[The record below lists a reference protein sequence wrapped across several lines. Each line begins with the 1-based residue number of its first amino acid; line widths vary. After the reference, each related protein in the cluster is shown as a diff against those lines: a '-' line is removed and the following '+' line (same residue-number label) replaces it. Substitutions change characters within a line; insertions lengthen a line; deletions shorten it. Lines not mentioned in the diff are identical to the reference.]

1 MGDPAGGR
9 GGFAAAVPGVALL
22 RGYRRRWLRPDLLA
36 ALSLW
41 AVLVPQALAYGQLAG
56 LPPVTGLYTALGAML
71 AYALL
76 GTSRYLNLGPESSV
90 AILVAS
96 SLAPLAGADPDRYA
110 ALAALLALLV
120 GALLLVGYL
129 ARLGVITR
137 LLSAPVLTGYLAGS
151 AIVIIERQLTKITG
165 IDLEDDSYRTVLGG
179 VLRNLD
185 HTNLWALGFA
195 LGTALV
201 VLLVA
206 RFAPRLP
213 APLVAVLLATAAVS
227 LFGLAGRL
235 DVVGSIDTG
244 VPVPALPDAGVQDAL
259 DLLGPAASVALLV
272 FSGSVLTGRSLAARD
287 REDMDANREFVGLGA
302 ANLAA
307 GLLQGF
313 PANAS
318 DSRSFVVAN
327 EGGRSQM
334 TGLIGAGFVL
344 VTLLALIPLFRN
356 LPDAALGAVIVL
368 TALRLVDLGELR
380 RLWRVRR
387 SDFVLALITFA
398 GVLVFGVLGGIGVGV
413 LASLLEVMRRAVL
426 PHTAVLGMV
435 AGTSTYRD
443 IEQYADA
450 ETLPGLVVY
459 RFDAPV
465 FFANADVFRD
475 QIRELVRDAKVP
487 VREVIVNA
495 EGINDLDTTGIQM
508 LERLL
513 DDLEDQDVHLSWAR
527 VRTPLRNLM
536 RSTGLEQRIGAG
548 NFHLRVEDAVAAFS
562 RRRG

>member
-1 MGDPAGGR
+1 MGDPAGR
-9 GGFAAAVPGVALL
+9 GGIAAIAPGVALL
-22 RGYRRRWLRPDLLA
+22 RGYRRPWLRPDLLA

-71 AYALL
+71 LYVLF
-76 GTSRYLNLGPESSV
+76 GTSRYLNIGPESSV

-120 GALLLVGYL
+120 GALLLLGRL

-151 AIVIIERQLTKITG
+151 AIVIVGGQLTKITG
-165 IDLEDDSYRTVLGG
+165 IDLEDSSWPTVLGG
-179 VLRNLD
+179 LLQNLEQ
-185 HTNLWALGFA
+185 TNLWALGFA
-195 LGTALV
+195 VGTALV

-227 LFGLAGRL
+227 VFGLADRL

-244 VPVPALPDAGVQDAL
+244 VPVPALPDAGVEDAL
-259 DLLGPAASVALLV
+259 RLLGPAASVALLV
-272 FSGSVLTGRSLAARD
+272 FSGSVLTGRSLAVRD
-287 REDMDANREFVGLGA
+287 REDLDANREFVGLGA

-307 GLLQGF
+307 GLLHGF

-318 DSRSFVVAN
+318 DSRSFVAAN
-327 EGGRSQM
+327 AGGRSQM
-334 TGLIGAGFVL
+334 TGLIGAGLVL

-356 LPDAALGAVIVL
+356 LPNAALGAVIIL
-368 TALRLVDLGELR
+368 TAIRLVDLRELR

-435 AGTSTYRD
+435 AGTATYRD

>member
-1 MGDPAGGR
+1 MGDPAGR
-9 GGFAAAVPGVALL
+9 GGIAAIAPGVALL
-22 RGYRRRWLRPDLLA
+22 RGYRRPWLRPDLLA

-71 AYALL
+71 LYVLF
-76 GTSRYLNLGPESSV
+76 GTSRYLNIGPESSV

-120 GALLLVGYL
+120 GALLLLGRL

-151 AIVIIERQLTKITG
+151 AIVIVGGQLTKITG
-165 IDLEDDSYRTVLGG
+165 IDLEDSSWPTVLGG
-179 VLRNLD
+179 LLQNLEQ
-185 HTNLWALGFA
+185 TNLWALGFA
-195 LGTALV
+195 VGTALV

-227 LFGLAGRL
+227 VFGLADRL

-244 VPVPALPDAGVQDAL
+244 VPVPALPDAGVEDAL
-259 DLLGPAASVALLV
+259 RLLGPAASVALLV
-272 FSGSVLTGRSLAARD
+272 FSGSVLTGRSLAVRD
-287 REDMDANREFVGLGA
+287 REDLDANREFVGLGA

-307 GLLQGF
+307 GLLHGF

-318 DSRSFVVAN
+318 DSRSFVAAN
-327 EGGRSQM
+327 AGGRSQM
-334 TGLIGAGFVL
+334 TGLIGAGLVL

-356 LPDAALGAVIVL
+356 LPNAALGAVIIL
-368 TALRLVDLGELR
+368 TAIRLVDLLELR

-435 AGTSTYRD
+435 AGTATYRD

-508 LERLL
+508 FERLL

>member
-1 MGDPAGGR
+1 MGDPAGR
-9 GGFAAAVPGVALL
+9 GGIAAIAPGVALL
-22 RGYRRRWLRPDLLA
+22 RVYRRPWLRPDLLA

-71 AYALL
+71 LYVLF

-120 GALLLVGYL
+120 GALLLLGRL

-151 AIVIIERQLTKITG
+151 AIVIVGGQLTKITG
-165 IDLEDDSYRTVLGG
+165 IDLEDSSWPTVLGG
-179 VLRNLD
+179 LLQNLEQ
-185 HTNLWALGFA
+185 TNLWALGFA
-195 LGTALV
+195 VGTALV

-227 LFGLAGRL
+227 VFGLADRL

-244 VPVPALPDAGVQDAL
+244 VPVPALPDAGVRDAL

-287 REDMDANREFVGLGA
+287 REDLDANREFVGLGA

-318 DSRSFVVAN
+318 DSRSFVAAN
-327 EGGRSQM
+327 AGGRSQM
-334 TGLIGAGFVL
+334 TGLIGAGLVL

-356 LPDAALGAVIVL
+356 LPNAALGAVIIL
-368 TALRLVDLGELR
+368 TAIRLVDLRELR

-435 AGTSTYRD
+435 AGTATYRD
-443 IEQYADA
+443 VEQYADA

-475 QIRELVRDAKVP
+475 QIRELMRDAKVP

>member
-1 MGDPAGGR
+1 MGDPAGRR
-9 GGFAAAVPGVALL
+9 GIAAVALGVALL
-22 RGYRRRWLRPDLLA
+22 RGYRRPWLRPDLLA

-71 AYALL
+71 LYALF

-120 GALLLVGYL
+120 GALLLLGRL

-151 AIVIIERQLTKITG
+151 AIVIVGGQLTKITG
-165 IDLEDDSYRTVLGG
+165 IDLEDSSWPTVLGG
-179 VLRNLD
+179 LLQNLEQ
-185 HTNLWALGFA
+185 TNLWALGFA
-195 LGTALV
+195 VGTALV

-227 LFGLAGRL
+227 VFGLADRL

-244 VPVPALPDAGVQDAL
+244 VPVPALPDAGVRDAL

-287 REDMDANREFVGLGA
+287 REDLDANREFVGLGA

-318 DSRSFVVAN
+318 DSRSFVAAN
-327 EGGRSQM
+327 AGGRSQM
-334 TGLIGAGFVL
+334 TGLIGAGLVL

-356 LPDAALGAVIVL
+356 LPNAALGAVIVL
-368 TALRLVDLGELR
+368 TAIRLVDLRELR

-435 AGTSTYRD
+435 AGTATYRD
-443 IEQYADA
+443 VEQYADA

>member
-1 MGDPAGGR
+1 MGDPAGR
-9 GGFAAAVPGVALL
+9 GGIAAIAPGVALL
-22 RGYRRRWLRPDLLA
+22 RVYRRPWLRPDLLA

-71 AYALL
+71 LYVLF
-76 GTSRYLNLGPESSV
+76 GTSRYLNIGPESSV

-120 GALLLVGYL
+120 GALLLLGRL

-151 AIVIIERQLTKITG
+151 AIVIVGGQLTKITG
-165 IDLEDDSYRTVLGG
+165 IDLEDSSWPTVLGG
-179 VLRNLD
+179 LLQNLEQ
-185 HTNLWALGFA
+185 TNLWALGFA
-195 LGTALV
+195 VGTALV

-227 LFGLAGRL
+227 VFGLADRL

-244 VPVPALPDAGVQDAL
+244 VPVPALPDAGVEDAL
-259 DLLGPAASVALLV
+259 RLLGPAASVALLV
-272 FSGSVLTGRSLAARD
+272 FSGSVLTGRSLAVRD
-287 REDMDANREFVGLGA
+287 REDLDANREFVGLGA

-307 GLLQGF
+307 GLLHGF

-318 DSRSFVVAN
+318 DSRSFVAAN
-327 EGGRSQM
+327 AGGRSQM
-334 TGLIGAGFVL
+334 TGLIGAGLVL

-356 LPDAALGAVIVL
+356 LPNAALGAVIIL
-368 TALRLVDLGELR
+368 TAIRLVDLRELR

-387 SDFVLALITFA
+387 SDFALALITFA

-435 AGTSTYRD
+435 AGTATYRD
-443 IEQYADA
+443 IEQYVDA

>member
-1 MGDPAGGR
+1 MGDPAGR
-9 GGFAAAVPGVALL
+9 GGIAAIAPGVALL
-22 RGYRRRWLRPDLLA
+22 RGYRRPWLRPDLLA

-71 AYALL
+71 LYVLF
-76 GTSRYLNLGPESSV
+76 GTSRYLNIGPESSV

-120 GALLLVGYL
+120 GALLLLGRL

-151 AIVIIERQLTKITG
+151 AIVIVGGQLTKITG
-165 IDLEDDSYRTVLGG
+165 IDLEDSSWPTVLGG
-179 VLRNLD
+179 LLQNLD
-185 HTNLWALGFA
+185 ETNLWALGFA
-195 LGTALV
+195 VGTALV

-227 LFGLAGRL
+227 VFGLADRL

-244 VPVPALPDAGVQDAL
+244 VPVPALPDAGVEDAL
-259 DLLGPAASVALLV
+259 RLLGPAASVALLV
-272 FSGSVLTGRSLAARD
+272 FSGSVLTGRSLAVRD
-287 REDMDANREFVGLGA
+287 REDLDANREFVGLGA

-307 GLLQGF
+307 GLLHGF

-318 DSRSFVVAN
+318 DSRSFVAAN
-327 EGGRSQM
+327 AGGRSQM
-334 TGLIGAGFVL
+334 TGLIGAGLVL

-356 LPDAALGAVIVL
+356 LPNAALGAVIIL
-368 TALRLVDLGELR
+368 TAIRLVDLRELR

-435 AGTSTYRD
+435 AGTATYRD

>member
-1 MGDPAGGR
+1 MGDPAGR
-9 GGFAAAVPGVALL
+9 GGIAVVAPGVALP
-22 RGYRRRWLRPDLLA
+22 RGYRRPWLRPDLLA

-71 AYALL
+71 LYVLF
-76 GTSRYLNLGPESSV
+76 GTSRYLNIGPESSV

-120 GALLLVGYL
+120 GALLLLGRL

-151 AIVIIERQLTKITG
+151 AIVIVGGQLTKITG
-165 IDLEDDSYRTVLGG
+165 IDLEDSSWPTVLGG
-179 VLRNLD
+179 LLQNLEQ
-185 HTNLWALGFA
+185 TNLWALGFA
-195 LGTALV
+195 VGTALV

-227 LFGLAGRL
+227 VFGLADRL

-244 VPVPALPDAGVQDAL
+244 VPVPALPDAGVRDAL

-287 REDMDANREFVGLGA
+287 REDLDANREFVGLGA

-318 DSRSFVVAN
+318 DSRSFVAAN
-327 EGGRSQM
+327 AGGRSQM
-334 TGLIGAGFVL
+334 TGLIGAGLVL

-356 LPDAALGAVIVL
+356 LPNAALGAVIVL
-368 TALRLVDLGELR
+368 TAIRLVDLRELR

-435 AGTSTYRD
+435 AGTATYRD
-443 IEQYADA
+443 VEQYADA

>member
-1 MGDPAGGR
+1 MGDPAGR
-9 GGFAAAVPGVALL
+9 GGIAAIAPGVALL
-22 RGYRRRWLRPDLLA
+22 RGYRRPWLRPDLLA

-71 AYALL
+71 LYVLF
-76 GTSRYLNLGPESSV
+76 GTSRYLNIGPESSV

-120 GALLLVGYL
+120 GALLLLGRL

-151 AIVIIERQLTKITG
+151 AIVIVGGQLTKITG
-165 IDLEDDSYRTVLGG
+165 IDLEDSSWPTVLGG
-179 VLRNLD
+179 LLQNLEQ
-185 HTNLWALGFA
+185 TNLWALGFA
-195 LGTALV
+195 VGTALV

-227 LFGLAGRL
+227 VFGLADRL

-244 VPVPALPDAGVQDAL
+244 VPVPALPDAGVEDAL
-259 DLLGPAASVALLV
+259 RLLGPAASVALLV
-272 FSGSVLTGRSLAARD
+272 FSGSVLTGRSLAVRD
-287 REDMDANREFVGLGA
+287 REDLDANREFVGLGA

-307 GLLQGF
+307 GLLHGF

-318 DSRSFVVAN
+318 DSRSFVAAN
-327 EGGRSQM
+327 AGGRSQM
-334 TGLIGAGFVL
+334 TGLIGAGLVL

-356 LPDAALGAVIVL
+356 LPNAALGAVIIL
-368 TALRLVDLGELR
+368 TAIRLVDLRELR

-387 SDFVLALITFA
+387 SDFALALITFA

-435 AGTSTYRD
+435 AGTATYRD
-443 IEQYADA
+443 IEQYVDA

>member
-1 MGDPAGGR
+1 MGDPAAR
-9 GGFAAAVPGVALL
+9 GGIVAVAPGVALL
-22 RGYRRRWLRPDLLA
+22 RGYRRGWLRPDLLA

-71 AYALL
+71 AYALF
-76 GTSRYLNLGPESSV
+76 GTSRYLNIGPESSV

-120 GALLLVGYL
+120 GALLLLGRL

-151 AIVIIERQLTKITG
+151 AIVIIGGQLTKITG
-165 IDLEDDSYRTVLGG
+165 IDLEDSSWPTVLGG
-179 VLRNLD
+179 LLQNLEQ
-185 HTNLWALGFA
+185 TNPWALGFA
-195 LGTALV
+195 VGTALV

-213 APLVAVLLATAAVS
+213 APLVAVLLATTAVS
-227 LFGLAGRL
+227 LFGLADRL

-272 FSGSVLTGRSLAARD
+272 FCGSVLTGRSLAVRD
-287 REDMDANREFVGLGA
+287 REDLDANREFVGLGA

-318 DSRSFVVAN
+318 DSRSFVAAN
-327 EGGRSQM
+327 GGGRSQM

-356 LPDAALGAVIVL
+356 LPSAALGAVIVL
-368 TALRLVDLGELR
+368 TAIRLVDLGELR

-435 AGTSTYRD
+435 AGTATYRD
-443 IEQYADA
+443 IENYADA

-475 QIRELVRDAKVP
+475 QLRELVRGAKIP

-495 EGINDLDTTGIQM
+495 EGIYDLDTTGIQM

-513 DDLEDQDVHLSWAR
+513 DDLEDKDVHLSWAR
-527 VRTPLRNLM
+527 VRTPLRDLM

-562 RRRG
+562 RRE

>member
-1 MGDPAGGR
+1 MGDPAGR
-9 GGFAAAVPGVALL
+9 GGIAVVAPGVALL
-22 RGYRRRWLRPDLLA
+22 RGYRRPWLRPDLLA

-71 AYALL
+71 LYVLF

-120 GALLLVGYL
+120 GALLLLGRL

-151 AIVIIERQLTKITG
+151 AIVIVGGQLTKITG
-165 IDLEDDSYRTVLGG
+165 IDLEDSSWPTVLGG
-179 VLRNLD
+179 LLQNLEQ
-185 HTNLWALGFA
+185 TNLWALGFA
-195 LGTALV
+195 VGTALV
-201 VLLVA
+201 VLL
-206 RFAPRLP
+206 
-213 APLVAVLLATAAVS
+213 LATAAVS
-227 LFGLAGRL
+227 VFGLADRL

-244 VPVPALPDAGVQDAL
+244 VPIPALPDAGVRDAL

-287 REDMDANREFVGLGA
+287 REDLDANREFVGLGA

-318 DSRSFVVAN
+318 DSRSFVAAN
-327 EGGRSQM
+327 AGGRSQM
-334 TGLIGAGFVL
+334 TGLIGAGLVL

-356 LPDAALGAVIVL
+356 LPNAALGAVIIL
-368 TALRLVDLGELR
+368 TAIRLVDLRELR

-435 AGTSTYRD
+435 AGTATYRD
-443 IEQYADA
+443 VEQYADA

-495 EGINDLDTTGIQM
+495 EGINDLDTTCIQM

>member
-1 MGDPAGGR
+1 MGDPAGRR
-9 GGFAAAVPGVALL
+9 GIAAVALGVALL
-22 RGYRRRWLRPDLLA
+22 RGYRRPWLRPDLLA

-71 AYALL
+71 LYALF

-120 GALLLVGYL
+120 GALLLLGRL

-151 AIVIIERQLTKITG
+151 AIVIVGGQLTKITG
-165 IDLEDDSYRTVLGG
+165 IDLEDSSWPTVLGG
-179 VLRNLD
+179 LLQNLEQ
-185 HTNLWALGFA
+185 TNLWALGFA
-195 LGTALV
+195 VGTALV

-227 LFGLAGRL
+227 VFGLADRL

-244 VPVPALPDAGVQDAL
+244 VPVPALPDAGVRDAL

-287 REDMDANREFVGLGA
+287 REDLDANREFVGLGA

-318 DSRSFVVAN
+318 DSRSFVAAN
-327 EGGRSQM
+327 AGGRSQM
-334 TGLIGAGFVL
+334 TGLIGAGLVL

-356 LPDAALGAVIVL
+356 LPNAALGAVIVL
-368 TALRLVDLGELR
+368 TAIRLVDLRELR

-435 AGTSTYRD
+435 AGTATYRD
-443 IEQYADA
+443 VEQYADA

-475 QIRELVRDAKVP
+475 QIRELMRDAKVP

>member
-1 MGDPAGGR
+1 MGDPAGR
-9 GGFAAAVPGVALL
+9 GGIAVVAPGVALL
-22 RGYRRRWLRPDLLA
+22 RGYRRPWLRPDLLA

-71 AYALL
+71 LYVLF
-76 GTSRYLNLGPESSV
+76 GTSRYLNIGPESSV

-120 GALLLVGYL
+120 GALLLLGRL

-151 AIVIIERQLTKITG
+151 AIVIVGGQLTKITG
-165 IDLEDDSYRTVLGG
+165 IDLEDSSWPTVLGG
-179 VLRNLD
+179 LLQNLEQ
-185 HTNLWALGFA
+185 TNLWALGFA
-195 LGTALV
+195 VGTALV

-227 LFGLAGRL
+227 VFGLADRL

-244 VPVPALPDAGVQDAL
+244 VPIPALPDAGVRDAL

-287 REDMDANREFVGLGA
+287 REDLDANREFVGLGA

-318 DSRSFVVAN
+318 DSRSFVAAN
-327 EGGRSQM
+327 AGGRSQM
-334 TGLIGAGFVL
+334 TGLIGAGLVL

-356 LPDAALGAVIVL
+356 LPNAALGAVIIL
-368 TALRLVDLGELR
+368 TAIRLVDLRELR

-435 AGTSTYRD
+435 AGTATYRD
-443 IEQYADA
+443 VEQYADA

>member
-1 MGDPAGGR
+1 MGDPAGR
-9 GGFAAAVPGVALL
+9 GGIAAIAPGVALL
-22 RGYRRRWLRPDLLA
+22 RGYRRPWLRPDLLA

-71 AYALL
+71 LYVLF

-120 GALLLVGYL
+120 GALLLLGRL

-151 AIVIIERQLTKITG
+151 AIVIVGGQLTKITG
-165 IDLEDDSYRTVLGG
+165 IDLEDSSWPTVLGG
-179 VLRNLD
+179 LLQNLEQ
-185 HTNLWALGFA
+185 TNLWALGFA
-195 LGTALV
+195 VGTALV

-227 LFGLAGRL
+227 VFGLADRL

-244 VPVPALPDAGVQDAL
+244 VPVPALPDAGVRDAL

-287 REDMDANREFVGLGA
+287 REDLDANREFVGLGA

-318 DSRSFVVAN
+318 DSRSFVAAN
-327 EGGRSQM
+327 AGGRSQM
-334 TGLIGAGFVL
+334 TGLIGAGLVL

-356 LPDAALGAVIVL
+356 LPNAALGAVIVL
-368 TALRLVDLGELR
+368 TAIRLVDLRELR

-435 AGTSTYRD
+435 AGTATYRD
-443 IEQYADA
+443 VEQYADA

>member
-1 MGDPAGGR
+1 MTARRRR
-9 GGFAAAVPGVALL
+9 GIAAAVPGVALL
-22 RGYRRRWLRPDLLA
+22 VGYRRSWLRPDLLA

-56 LPPVTGLYTALGAML
+56 LPPVIGLYTALAAL
-71 AYALL
+71 VAYALF
-76 GTSRYLNLGPESSV
+76 GTSRYLNVGPESSV

-96 SLAPLAGADPDRYA
+96 SVAPLAGGDPDRYA
-110 ALAALLALLV
+110 ALAALLAIMV
-120 GALLLVGYL
+120 GALLFVGYL

-151 AIVIIERQLTKITG
+151 AIVIVAGQLTKITG
-165 IDLEDDSYRTVLGG
+165 ITVQDGAYPTVVGG
-179 VLRNLD
+179 VLRNLGE
-185 HTNLWALGFA
+185 TNLWALGFA
-195 LGTALV
+195 VGTALV

-213 APLVAVLLATAAVS
+213 APLIAVLLATATVTIA
-227 LFGLAGRL
+227 GLADRL
-235 DVVGSIDTG
+235 QVVGRIDTG
-244 VPVPALPDAGVQDAL
+244 VPLPALPHAQAGDFTA
-259 DLLGPAASVALLV
+259 LLGPAASIALLV
-272 FSGSVLTGRSLAARD
+272 FAGSVLTGRSLAVRD
-287 REDMDANREFVGLGA
+287 REDLDANREFVGLGT

-327 EGGRSQM
+327 SGGRSQM
-334 TGLIGAGFVL
+334 TGFIGAGFVL

-356 LPDAALGAVIVL
+356 LPNAALGAVIVL
-368 TALRLVDLGELR
+368 TAIRLIDLRELR
-380 RLWRVRR
+380 RLWEVRR

-413 LASLLEVMRRAVL
+413 LASLLEVMRRAIV

-435 AGTSTYRD
+435 AGSATYRD
-443 IEQYADA
+443 IDNYADA
-450 ETLPGLVVY
+450 ETLPGLIVY

-465 FFANADVFRD
+465 FFANADVFRE
-475 QIRELVRDAKVP
+475 QLSELVHDAEVP

-495 EGINDLDTTGIQM
+495 EGVYDLDTTGIQM

-513 DDLEDQDVHLSWAR
+513 DDLEAKDVRLSWAR
-527 VRTPLRNLM
+527 VRTPVRTLM
-536 RSTGLEQRIGAG
+536 RRTGLEQRVGAA
-548 NFHLRVEDAVAAFS
+548 NFHLRVEDAVAAFQGRS
-562 RRRG
+562 VPP

>member
-1 MGDPAGGR
+1 VR
-9 GGFAAAVPGVALL
+9 
-22 RGYRRRWLRPDLLA
+22 
-36 ALSLW
+36 
-41 AVLVPQALAYGQLAG
+41 
-56 LPPVTGLYTALGAML
+56 
-71 AYALL
+71 
-76 GTSRYLNLGPESSV
+76 
-90 AILVAS
+90 
-96 SLAPLAGADPDRYA
+96 
-110 ALAALLALLV
+110 
-120 GALLLVGYL
+120 
-129 ARLGVITR
+129 
-137 LLSAPVLTGYLAGS
+137 
-151 AIVIIERQLTKITG
+151 
-165 IDLEDDSYRTVLGG
+165 
-179 VLRNLD
+179 
-185 HTNLWALGFA
+185 
-195 LGTALV
+195 
-201 VLLVA
+201 
-206 RFAPRLP
+206 
-213 APLVAVLLATAAVS
+213 
-227 LFGLAGRL
+227 
-235 DVVGSIDTG
+235 
-244 VPVPALPDAGVQDAL
+244 DAL
-259 DLLGPAASVALLV
+259 DLRGPAASVALLV

-287 REDMDANREFVGLGA
+287 REDLDANREFVGLGA

-318 DSRSFVVAN
+318 DSRSFVAAN
-327 EGGRSQM
+327 AGGRSQM
-334 TGLIGAGFVL
+334 TGLIGAGLVL

-356 LPDAALGAVIVL
+356 LPNAALGAVIVL
-368 TALRLVDLGELR
+368 TAIRLVDLRELR

-435 AGTSTYRD
+435 AGTATYRD
-443 IEQYADA
+443 VEQYADA